1 MENYLAYTLKRLGT
15 DYVDLYQ
22 PSRINPYIPVEE
34 TIGAISR
41 LVEKGFVRH
50 IGMTQVDGETLRRAN
65 QVHPIRMVEL
75 NYNMID
81 RTYEDTTMAVAR
93 EQNIP
98 ISAFGVLLSGLI
110 GGSNPEQKMQ
120 MMKFMATKDTFE
132 NIQSNLQLS
141 DQLQAIA
148 DEKGCTL
155 AQLAIA
161 WVLAQGTDV
170 QALIGSRKP
179 EQVLSTIKALD
190 VKLTAEDLQRI
201 EAIVP
206 KEQARS
212 QYMRDLEMNEKGIF
226 KF

>member
-1 MENYLAYTLKRLGT
+1 
-15 DYVDLYQ
+15 
-22 PSRINPYIPVEE
+22 
-34 TIGAISR
+34 
-41 LVEKGFVRH
+41 
-50 IGMTQVDGETLRRAN
+50 
-65 QVHPIRMVEL
+65 
-75 NYNMID
+75 
-81 RTYEDTTMAVAR
+81 
-93 EQNIP
+93 
-98 ISAFGVLLSGLI
+98 
-110 GGSNPEQKMQ
+110 MQ